1 MPAGSYFVMAKID
14 YRLQSSSN
22 GGASIYCRIYLADSP
37 TSIDD
42 GDATHNGD
50 AYESGGIVRGTLI
63 DGTMNLKGVIL
74 DVVADERLSVGCQA
88 LHQSGGGVS
97 FDWVDLYLMPIASVI
112 HLPELP

>member
-1 MPAGSYFVMAKID
+1 
-14 YRLQSSSN
+14 
-22 GGASIYCRIYLADSP
+22 
-37 TSIDD
+37 
-42 GDATHNGD
+42 
-50 AYESGGIVRGTLI
+50 
-63 DGTMNLKGVIL
+63 MNLKGVIL